1 MNVLRTTEDAVNLQL
16 VPTYLTASFAPVI
29 LDTPVMDLPA
39 QVRSLAAVLHGEIF
53 CKRPHNKI
61 LRICVLLRGISTFV
75 RFNTIIN

>member
-39 QVRSLAAVLHGEIF
+39 QVRSFATILYAEVAV
-53 CKRPHNKI
+53 KRSDN
-61 LRICVLLRGISTFV
+61 
-75 RFNTIIN
+75 